1 MEAEVG
7 EERMAILLKS
17 LGDGVADAVL
27 KQISPDRASS
37 MQTVLDRLEAAP
49 PPDDDVSDV
58 LEEFNRFIEFA
69 FANSSDLSLFG
80 GAANDESEELTEF
93 VSSGDPFEDLAAL
106 QDYQIAGAL
115 RYETGPTIAIVL
127 GQLPCERVGEII
139 RQLPDTVRDDA
150 FLRLQTSV
158 QLARPLLTKII
169 KSTVD
174 RASRLDQTAAS
185 DPDHVADE
193 KTVNLLR
200 SMDRKTRTEM
210 LNALEQAQPEVAER
224 VKGMLFVFTD
234 ILRLTDKSIQK
245 LLAEVDS
252 TELATTLKN
261 ADPEIVERIT
271 SNLSKRAKLTLLEEV
286 EYLDSVSSEE
296 EAEAQ
301 KSICDVLA
309 QLDQAG
315 NLEMKE

>member
-1 MEAEVG
+1 MEAEIV

-17 LGDGVADAVL
+17 LGDGVANAVL
-27 KQISPDRASS
+27 EQVSPDRAAT
-37 MQTVLDRLEAAP
+37 MQTALDRLETAP
-49 PPDDDVSDV
+49 PPDDEVSDV

-80 GAANDESEELTEF
+80 GNSEDKPDELAEF
-93 VSSGDPFEDLAAL
+93 VSSGDPYEDLVAL
-106 QDYQIAGAL
+106 QDFQIAGAL
-115 RYETGPTIAIVL
+115 RYETGSTIAIVL
-127 GQLPCERVGEII
+127 GQLPSERVGEII
-139 RQLPDTVRDDA
+139 RQLPDTVREDA
-150 FLRLQTSV
+150 FLQLQAAV

-169 KSTVD
+169 KTTVE

-193 KTVNLLR
+193 KTVSLLR

-210 LNALEQAQPEVAER
+210 LNVLEKAQPEVAER
-224 VKGMLFVFTD
+224 VKGMLFVFAD

-252 TELATTLKN
+252 SELATTLKN
-261 ADPEIVERIT
+261 ADAEIIERIT
-271 SNLSKRAKLTLLEEV
+271 SNLSKRAKATLLEEV
-286 EYLDSVSSEE
+286 EYLDTVSSEE

-301 KSICDVLA
+301 KAICDVLA

-315 NLEMKE
+315 NLEMME